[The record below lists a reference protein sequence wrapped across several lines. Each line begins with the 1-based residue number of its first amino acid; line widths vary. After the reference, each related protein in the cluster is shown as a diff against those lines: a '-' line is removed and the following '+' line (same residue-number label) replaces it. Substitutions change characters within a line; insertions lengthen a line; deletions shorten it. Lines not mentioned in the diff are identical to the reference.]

1 MKQNIVFITNIPAP
15 YREKLH
21 ERLYA
26 HYGDKYSVM
35 YCSTIE
41 KGRLWKV
48 NVGNYSHQFLSTEN
62 HGLLYN
68 IQLVINRLRQLKPRV
83 VILPMELK
91 PTFISAMIY
100 AYLSRVKVVFYTDA
114 TIDSEAHYSLM
125 RIALRRM
132 QCWIG
137 DAFICI
143 SKGGEAL
150 YRRYG
155 VQVTKIFKSCL
166 CADNNIFKPMTV
178 KKIYDLVYVC
188 YIREGKLPAFFAE
201 VATFTLPHLL
211 NNDNFKLLIVG
222 EGEERKT
229 LLAKLDNAGIAYRYV
244 GYATQ
249 EELPLYYNQS
259 RLMVFTTRRD
269 AWGVTANEA
278 MMCGCPVLVSRAAG
292 CANDLVRDGI
302 NGYVLEN
309 DNAGEWAE
317 RIASL
322 LDNPNLYRQFS
333 DKAVET
339 AKEYNYDAAA
349 RGVIE
354 AINSLST

>member
-1 MKQNIVFITNIPAP
+1 M
-15 YREKLH
+15 
-21 ERLYA
+21 
-26 HYGDKYSVM
+26 
-35 YCSTIE
+35 
-41 KGRLWKV
+41 
-48 NVGNYSHQFLSTEN
+48 
-62 HGLLYN
+62 
-68 IQLVINRLRQLKPRV
+68 
-83 VILPMELK
+83 
-91 PTFISAMIY
+91 
-100 AYLSRVKVVFYTDA
+100 
-114 TIDSEAHYSLM
+114 
-125 RIALRRM
+125 
-132 QCWIG
+132 
-137 DAFICI
+137 
-143 SKGGEAL
+143 
-150 YRRYG
+150 
-155 VQVTKIFKSCL
+155 
-166 CADNNIFKPMTV
+166 
-178 KKIYDLVYVC
+178 
-188 YIREGKLPAFFAE
+188 
-201 VATFTLPHLL
+201 L